1 MSEATILTKT
11 DLRARGWTHGQIKSL
26 TNDTVVKTNKKGRP
40 AFGYKLKT
48 VLSAERARVN

>member
-26 TNDTVVKTNKKGRP
+26 TNDTVVKTGNKGRP

-48 VLSAERARVN
+48 VLAAERARVN